1 MEYSSMSALTAPGFP
16 ARCSNCAVRHT
27 SVCGLADDESQKE
40 LNRIS
45 HVRTYT
51 AGETIIA
58 EDEKSFMVGNVVS
71 GVLRMSKT
79 MLDGRQQIVGLLFP
93 SEMFGRVFSD
103 RSSFAVEAATDVTL
117 CCFERNAFERL
128 LAKKPVLEHQ
138 MLLMTLDELDAARDW
153 MLLLGAQT
161 VLERLVSF
169 MLILIRRSQR
179 QKSPGASDGEAFTLT
194 IPISRK
200 DLATYIGTTV
210 ETISRKVQHLSR
222 KRTIR
227 IIDPRHFEILNYGQL
242 VRMSGREDIALE
254 LALGGVGPARDE
266 PGHVIQFPD
275 RAAKR
280 PHPSDALL
288 VHG

>member
-1 MEYSSMSALTAPGFP
+1 MSALTASGAF
-16 ARCSNCAVRHT
+16 ARCSNCAVRHA
-27 SVCGLADDESQKE
+27 SLCGLADDESQKE

-45 HVRTYT
+45 HVRSFA
-51 AGETIIA
+51 AGETILA
-58 EDEKSFMVGNVVS
+58 EDDESVLVGNVVS

-103 RSSFAVEAATDVTL
+103 RSSFAIEAATDVTL

-128 LAKKPVLEHQ
+128 LVRKPQLEHQ

-161 VLERLVSF
+161 VLERLISF
-169 MLILIRRSQR
+169 MMILIRRSQR
-179 QKSPGASDGEAFTLT
+179 QKSLGASDGGAMTLT
-194 IPISRK
+194 IPISRR

-210 ETISRKVQHLSR
+210 ETISRKIQHLSR

-242 VRMSGREDIALE
+242 VKMSGREEFALE
-254 LALGGVGPARDE
+254 PVAAVGHSAPDGSRR
-266 PGHVIQFPD
+266 VVQFP
-275 RAAKR
+275 RGAEQSSR
-280 PHPSDALL
+280 TSDAML

>member
-1 MEYSSMSALTAPGFP
+1 MEYGQMSALTASGFLV
-16 ARCSNCAVRHT
+16 RCSNCAVRHT

-45 HVRTYT
+45 HVRTFA
-51 AGETIIA
+51 AGETILA

-79 MLDGRQQIVGLLFP
+79 TLDGRQQIVGLLFP

-103 RSSFAVEAATDVTL
+103 RSSFAIEAATDVTL

-128 LAKKPVLEHQ
+128 LTRKPLLEHQ

-161 VLERLVSF
+161 VLERLASF
-169 MLILIRRSQR
+169 MMILIRRSMR
-179 QKSPGASDGEAFTLT
+179 QKSSSAEDGGALTLT
-194 IPISRK
+194 IPISRR

-210 ETISRKVQHLSR
+210 ETISRKIQHLSR
-222 KRTIR
+222 KRTIK

-254 LALGGVGPARDE
+254 PLPGAVGSARNG
-266 PGHVIQFPD
+266 PGHVIQFPG
-275 RAAKR
+275 RAA
-280 PHPSDALL
+280 
-288 VHG
+288 